1 MSNDLQSI
9 AAAMQLNNYVSVT
22 IPTVIVYDYIITLPR
37 EINYI
42 WSRPWTWIS
51 TLFLVIRYVG
61 ILVVVIEGLYGSSF
75 IPGPKLVCFTLL
87 LVPWLTSIR
96 NYSRTYRCIPSYSLH
111 ALSFWYIPHRCTVLI
126 IVAGWA
132 FVLFLAAADLVMI
145 LRLHAMYRRSKIVL
159 GVLLFFYVPTIILL
173 AVATGY
179 YENPNT
185 YMLVTISQV
194 FDTSY
199 CNVTWTSLSKLNSY
213 VFIPRFIL
221 AGLMFI
227 LTLARFFLESYRSS
241 KATKQWLSSRY
252 INLLVRENV
261 LYFLA
266 HLLYSIDAD
275 VITAQLNPLSLQAM
289 MMDLVSYI
297 LLFTLCPRFIMSVRE
312 LYASDTRLKWER
324 ESGVDT
330 GFGFTA
336 HSSVMDVVS
345 IRFADTEV
353 GTTVLES
360 SALEIQ
366 MAELRM
372 EC

>member
-75 IPGPKLVCFTLL
+75 IPGPKLV
-87 LVPWLTSIR
+87 
-96 NYSRTYRCIPSYSLH
+96 
-111 ALSFWYIPHRCTVLI
+111 CTVLI

-252 INLLVRENV
+252 INLFVRENV

-312 LYASDTRLKWER
+312 LYASDTRPKWQR

-336 HSSVMDVVS
+336 HSSVMDVMS

-360 SALEIQ
+360 SASEIQ